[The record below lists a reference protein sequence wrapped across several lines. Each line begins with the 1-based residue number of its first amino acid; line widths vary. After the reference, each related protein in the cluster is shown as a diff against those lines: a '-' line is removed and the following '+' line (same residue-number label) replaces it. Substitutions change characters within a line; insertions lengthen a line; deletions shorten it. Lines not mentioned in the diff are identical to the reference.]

1 MDNKITKDTKK
12 KPVLNPKGGKTV
24 TGKPAD
30 TIDISPQIEKQVNEQ
45 SRGGVVLAFGRMNPP
60 TVGHEKL
67 ANKILA
73 VAKQYG
79 AKPMLFLSH
88 SQDKKK
94 NPLDYADKIRFAKKA
109 FGAMVQ
115 SSPAKTLI
123 DVAKLVQVHY
133 KDLYVIAGADRVTE
147 FETLL
152 NKYNGKE
159 FNFDSIKVVS
169 AGERDPDSDSVEG
182 MSASKMR
189 EAVKTNNFAA
199 FKGGLPARLRSGAKE
214 VFDLTKLG
222 MQLAEELEAA
232 GLELIE
238 SLTVDQRRKRG
249 LIMRRNETKIQRAK
263 ELAKKRLASSD
274 QLKKRAINKAR
285 DLIRRR
291 LAGGKDY
298 HSLTTAE
305 KITIDKR
312 MEKRKSAVNKL
323 AKRIMNKVK
332 TAEYERLK
340 SYVAGQKELPTPKN
354 EAFNQAFSAHVA
366 SSIPAVDTDGIIAEM
381 IQLVLD
387 KSITEKETQSLHNKA
402 SKSGIAY
409 DLIEQ
414 VFIRGLLDS
423 MGDHAAAFNRV
434 NAFIAGGKTAMNE
447 DHDLYQ
453 KANPTDVNAI
463 FEAKMNEDLRTWFN
477 QKWVRMDT
485 TGKIK
490 GDCAREEGEGK
501 PKCLPLAKAQSM
513 DKTDRAKA
521 ARRKRRED
529 PVADREGKG
538 GKPVNVATEAYIT
551 EKNSPTNPALWSRAK
566 SLARSKFDVYPSAYA
581 NGWAA
586 KWYKSKGG
594 GWKSVSEAA
603 EAQQAGDDH
612 ETTTNYKLAGQKIFN
627 NSGLSDIEK
636 TIVTRV
642 VIHGHTANNVAK
654 DMNISRARVDQI
666 RNKALRRMKDYSSKN
681 KIQKQDIFA
690 EDINAEFLA
699 SLAAALNDTPGQV
712 APSTGTKDRKGI
724 ENVSRGD
731 DVERDEIVNVQ
742 RKKSK
747 TNSIAKQANIR
758 HGLDEAFKLVLDDD
772 QV

>member
-1 MDNKITKDTKK
+1 
-12 KPVLNPKGGKTV
+12 
-24 TGKPAD
+24 
-30 TIDISPQIEKQVNEQ
+30 
-45 SRGGVVLAFGRMNPP
+45 
-60 TVGHEKL
+60 
-67 ANKILA
+67 
-73 VAKQYG
+73 
-79 AKPMLFLSH
+79 
-88 SQDKKK
+88 
-94 NPLDYADKIRFAKKA
+94 
-109 FGAMVQ
+109 
-115 SSPAKTLI
+115 
-123 DVAKLVQVHY
+123 
-133 KDLYVIAGADRVTE
+133 
-147 FETLL
+147 
-152 NKYNGKE
+152 
-159 FNFDSIKVVS
+159 
-169 AGERDPDSDSVEG
+169 

-189 EAVKTNNFAA
+189 EAVKDNNFAA

-214 VFDLTKLG
+214 VFDLTKIG

-232 GLELIE
+232 GLDLIE

-249 LIMRRNETKIQRAK
+249 MIMRRNETKIQRAK
-263 ELAKKRLASSD
+263 ELAKKRLASSG

-340 SYVAGQKELPTPKN
+340 AYVAGQKELPAPTN

-366 SSIPAVDTDGIIAEM
+366 SSIPAIDTDGIIAEM

-414 VFIRGLLDS
+414 VFIRGLLDT

-463 FEAKMNEDLRTWFN
+463 FEEKMKD
-477 QKWVRMDT
+477 
-485 TGKIK
+485 
-490 GDCAREEGEGK
+490 
-501 PKCLPLAKAQSM
+501 
-513 DKTDRAKA
+513 
-521 ARRKRRED
+521 ED
-529 PVADREGKG
+529 PCWKDYKMVGMKKKG
-538 GKPVNVATEAYIT
+538 GKEVPNCVP
-551 EKNSPTNPALWSRAK
+551 K
-566 SLARSKFDVYPSAYA
+566 
-581 NGWAA
+581 
-586 KWYKSKGG
+586 
-594 GWKSVSEAA
+594 EAA
-603 EAQQAGDDH
+603 V
-612 ETTTNYKLAGQKIFN
+612 K
-627 NSGLSDIEK
+627 
-636 TIVTRV
+636 
-642 VIHGHTANNVAK
+642 
-654 DMNISRARVDQI
+654 
-666 RNKALRRMKDYSSKN
+666 
-681 KIQKQDIFA
+681 
-690 EDINAEFLA
+690 EDINTEFLA
-699 SLAAALNDTPGQV
+699 SLAAALNGTPGQV
-712 APSTGTKDRKGI
+712 TPSTGTKARKGV

-731 DVERDEIVNVQ
+731 DEKRKEIVNVQ
-742 RKKSK
+742 REKSK

-758 HGLDEAFKLVLDDD
+758 HGLDEVFKLVLDND

>member
-189 EAVKTNNFAA
+189 EAVKSNNFAA

-340 SYVAGQKELPTPKN
+340 AYVAGQKELPTPKN

-414 VFIRGLLDS
+414 VFIRGLLNS

-513 DKTDRAKA
+513 DKSDRAKA

-551 EKNSPTNPALWSRAK
+551 EKNAPTNPALWSRAK
-566 SLARSKFDVYPSAYA
+566 SLARQKFDVYPSAYA

-586 KWYKSKGG
+586 KYYKSKGG
-594 GWKSVSEAA
+594 GWKSVSE
-603 EAQQAGDDH
+603 EVVDEKCWDG
-612 ETTTNYKLAGQKIFN
+612 YKMVGTKKK
-627 NSGLSDIEK
+627 G
-636 TIVTRV
+636 
-642 VIHGHTANNVAK
+642 
-654 DMNISRARVDQI
+654 
-666 RNKALRRMKDYSSKN
+666 N
-681 KIQKQDIFA
+681 KIVPNCVA
-690 EDINAEFLA
+690 EDINSEFLA

>member
-1 MDNKITKDTKK
+1 MENKITKDTKK

-94 NPLDYADKIRFAKKA
+94 NPLDYADKIRFAKKS

-189 EAVKTNNFAA
+189 EAVKNNNFAA
-199 FKGGLPARLRSGAKE
+199 FKGGLPARLRSSAKE

-222 MQLAEELEAA
+222 MQLAEELEAE
-232 GLELIE
+232 GLDLIE
-238 SLTVDQRRKRG
+238 SLSVDQRRKRAMI
-249 LIMRRNETKIQRAK
+249 LRRNETKIQRAK

-285 DLIRRR
+285 DIIRRK

-298 HSLTTAE
+298 HTLTTAE

-340 SYVAGQKELPTPKN
+340 SYVAGQKELPAPTN
-354 EAFNQAFSAHVA
+354 EAFNRAFAEHAA
-366 SSIPAVDTDGIIAEM
+366 SSIPAVDTDSIIAEM

-409 DLIEQ
+409 ALIEQ

-463 FEAKMNEDLRTWFN
+463 FEAKMKD
-477 QKWVRMDT
+477 
-485 TGKIK
+485 
-490 GDCAREEGEGK
+490 
-501 PKCLPLAKAQSM
+501 
-513 DKTDRAKA
+513 
-521 ARRKRRED
+521 ED
-529 PVADREGKG
+529 PCWKDYKMVGMKKKG
-538 GKPVNVATEAYIT
+538 GKEVPNCVP
-551 EKNSPTNPALWSRAK
+551 K
-566 SLARSKFDVYPSAYA
+566 
-581 NGWAA
+581 
-586 KWYKSKGG
+586 
-594 GWKSVSEAA
+594 EAA
-603 EAQQAGDDH
+603 V
-612 ETTTNYKLAGQKIFN
+612 K
-627 NSGLSDIEK
+627 
-636 TIVTRV
+636 
-642 VIHGHTANNVAK
+642 
-654 DMNISRARVDQI
+654 
-666 RNKALRRMKDYSSKN
+666 
-681 KIQKQDIFA
+681 

-699 SLAAALNDTPGQV
+699 KLADALNGTPGQA
-712 APSTGTKDRKGI
+712 APSTGTKEREDI

-731 DVERDEIVNVQ
+731 DEERKEVVNVQ

-747 TNSIAKQANIR
+747 TTSIAKQASIK
-758 HGLDEAFKLVLDDD
+758 HGLDESFKIATAAGYSQFLTAADCGIKMQGGFAFHPSVLPPEDEEEADDD
-772 QV
+772 HV

>member
-1 MDNKITKDTKK
+1 MENKITKDTKK

-94 NPLDYADKIRFAKKA
+94 NPLDYADKIRFAKKS

-123 DVAKLVQVHY
+123 DVAKMVQVHY
-133 KDLYVIAGADRVTE
+133 KDLYVIAGADRVAE

-189 EAVKTNNFAA
+189 EAVKNNNFAA
-199 FKGGLPARLRSGAKE
+199 FKGGLPARLRSSAKE

-222 MQLAEELEAA
+222 MQLVEELEAE
-232 GLELIE
+232 GLDLIE
-238 SLTVDQRRKRG
+238 SLSVDQRRKRAM
-249 LIMRRNETKIQRAK
+249 IMRRNETKIHRAK
-263 ELAKKRLASSD
+263 ELAKKRLASSA

-285 DLIRRR
+285 DIIRRK

-298 HSLTTAE
+298 HTLTTAE

-340 SYVAGQKELPTPKN
+340 SYVAGQKELPAPTN
-354 EAFNQAFSAHVA
+354 EAFNRAFAEHAA
-366 SSIPAVDTDGIIAEM
+366 SSIPAVDTDSIIAEM

-402 SKSGIAY
+402 AKSGITYA
-409 DLIEQ
+409 LIEQ
-414 VFIRGLLDS
+414 VFIRGLLDT

-453 KANPTDVNAI
+453 KANPTDVNAV
-463 FEAKMNEDLRTWFN
+463 FEAKMKD
-477 QKWVRMDT
+477 
-485 TGKIK
+485 
-490 GDCAREEGEGK
+490 
-501 PKCLPLAKAQSM
+501 
-513 DKTDRAKA
+513 
-521 ARRKRRED
+521 ED
-529 PVADREGKG
+529 PCWKDYKMVGMKKKG
-538 GKPVNVATEAYIT
+538 GKEVPNCVP
-551 EKNSPTNPALWSRAK
+551 K
-566 SLARSKFDVYPSAYA
+566 
-581 NGWAA
+581 
-586 KWYKSKGG
+586 
-594 GWKSVSEAA
+594 EAA
-603 EAQQAGDDH
+603 V
-612 ETTTNYKLAGQKIFN
+612 K
-627 NSGLSDIEK
+627 
-636 TIVTRV
+636 
-642 VIHGHTANNVAK
+642 
-654 DMNISRARVDQI
+654 
-666 RNKALRRMKDYSSKN
+666 
-681 KIQKQDIFA
+681 

-699 SLAAALNDTPGQV
+699 KLADALNGTPGQA
-712 APSTGTKDRKGI
+712 APSTGTKDREDI

-731 DVERDEIVNVQ
+731 DEERKEVVNVQ

-747 TNSIAKQANIR
+747 TTSIAKQASIK
-758 HGLDEAFKLVLDDD
+758 HGLDESFKIATAAGYSQFLTAADCGIKMQGGFAFHPSVLPPEDEEEADDD
-772 QV
+772 HV

>member
-147 FETLL
+147 FEALL

-159 FNFDSIKVVS
+159 FNFDTIKVVS

-189 EAVKTNNFAA
+189 EAVKSNNFAA

-222 MQLAEELEAA
+222 MQLAEELEAE

-238 SLTVDQRRKRG
+238 SLSVDQRRKRAM
-249 LIMRRNETKIQRAK
+249 IMRRNETKIQRAK
-263 ELAKKRLASSD
+263 EIAKKRLASSD

-285 DLIRRR
+285 DIIRRK

-298 HSLTTAE
+298 HTLTTAE
-305 KITIDKR
+305 KVTIDKR

-340 SYVAGQKELPTPKN
+340 SYVAGQKELPAPTN

-414 VFIRGLLDS
+414 VFIRGLLDT

-463 FEAKMNEDLRTWFN
+463 FEAKMKD
-477 QKWVRMDT
+477 
-485 TGKIK
+485 
-490 GDCAREEGEGK
+490 
-501 PKCLPLAKAQSM
+501 
-513 DKTDRAKA
+513 
-521 ARRKRRED
+521 ED
-529 PVADREGKG
+529 PCWKDYKMVGMKKKG
-538 GKPVNVATEAYIT
+538 GKEVPNCV
-551 EKNSPTNPALWSRAK
+551 P
-566 SLARSKFDVYPSAYA
+566 
-581 NGWAA
+581 
-586 KWYKSKGG
+586 
-594 GWKSVSEAA
+594 VSEAA
-603 EAQQAGDDH
+603 EAQQTGDDH
-612 ETTTNYKLAGQKIFN
+612 ETTTNYKLVGRKIFN
-627 NSGLSDIEK
+627 NSGLSDREK
-636 TIVTRV
+636 TIVTRI
-642 VIHGHTANNVAK
+642 VIHGHTLNNVAK
-654 DMNISRARVDQI
+654 DMNLSRSRVDQI
-666 RNKALRRMKDYSSKN
+666 RIKALRRMKEYSSKN
-681 KIQKQDIFA
+681 KIQKQDIFE
-690 EDINAEFLA
+690 EDINTEFLA
-699 SLAAALNDTPGQV
+699 SLAAALNGTPGQV
-712 APSTGTKDRKGI
+712 APSTGTKDREGI

-731 DVERDEIVNVQ
+731 DEKRKEVVNVQ
-742 RKKSK
+742 RKKSN
-747 TNSIAKQANIR
+747 TTSIAKQASIK
-758 HGLDEAFKLVLDDD
+758 HGLDESFKIATAAGYSQFLTAADCGIKMQGGFAYHPSVLPPDDEEEADDD

>member
-1 MDNKITKDTKK
+1 MENKITKDTKK

-30 TIDISPQIEKQVNEQ
+30 TIDLSPQVEKQVNEQ

-94 NPLDYADKIRFAKKA
+94 NPLEYADKIRFAKKA

-147 FETLL
+147 FEALL

-189 EAVKTNNFAA
+189 EAVKDNNFAA

-222 MQLAEELEAA
+222 MQLAEELEAE

-238 SLTVDQRRKRG
+238 SLSVDQRRKRAM
-249 LIMRRNETKIQRAK
+249 IMRRNETKIQRAK
-263 ELAKKRLASSD
+263 EIAKKRLASSD

-285 DLIRRR
+285 DIIRRT

-298 HSLTTAE
+298 HTLTTAE
-305 KITIDKR
+305 KVTIDKR

-332 TAEYERLK
+332 AAEYERLK
-340 SYVAGQKELPTPKN
+340 SYVAGQKELPTPTN
-354 EAFNQAFSAHVA
+354 EAFNQAFAKHA
-366 SSIPAVDTDGIIAEM
+366 AESIPVVDTDSIIAEM

-409 DLIEQ
+409 DLIEK
-414 VFIRGLLDS
+414 VFIRGLLDT

-453 KANPTDVNAI
+453 KAKPTDVNAV
-463 FEAKMNEDLRTWFN
+463 FEAKMKD
-477 QKWVRMDT
+477 
-485 TGKIK
+485 
-490 GDCAREEGEGK
+490 
-501 PKCLPLAKAQSM
+501 
-513 DKTDRAKA
+513 
-521 ARRKRRED
+521 ED
-529 PVADREGKG
+529 PCWKDYKMVGMKKKG
-538 GKPVNVATEAYIT
+538 GKEVPNCVP
-551 EKNSPTNPALWSRAK
+551 K
-566 SLARSKFDVYPSAYA
+566 
-581 NGWAA
+581 
-586 KWYKSKGG
+586 
-594 GWKSVSEAA
+594 EAA
-603 EAQQAGDDH
+603 V
-612 ETTTNYKLAGQKIFN
+612 K
-627 NSGLSDIEK
+627 
-636 TIVTRV
+636 
-642 VIHGHTANNVAK
+642 
-654 DMNISRARVDQI
+654 
-666 RNKALRRMKDYSSKN
+666 
-681 KIQKQDIFA
+681 
-690 EDINAEFLA
+690 EDINTEFLA
-699 SLAAALNDTPGQV
+699 SLAAALNGTPGQV
-712 APSTGTKDRKGI
+712 APSTGTKDREGI

-731 DVERDEIVNVQ
+731 DEERKEVVNVQ
-742 RKKSK
+742 RKKSN
-747 TNSIAKQANIR
+747 TTSIAKQASIK
-758 HGLDEAFKLVLDDD
+758 HGLDESFKIATAAGYSQFLTAADCGIKMQGGFAYHPSVLPPEDEEEADDD

>member
-1 MDNKITKDTKK
+1 MENKITKDTKK
-12 KPVLNPKGGKTV
+12 KPVVINPKGGKTV

-94 NPLDYADKIRFAKKA
+94 NPLEYADKIRFAKKS

-123 DVAKLVQVHY
+123 DVAKLVQTHY
-133 KDLYVIAGADRVTE
+133 KDLYVIAGADRVAE
-147 FETLL
+147 FQTLL

-189 EAVKTNNFAA
+189 EAVKNNNFAA

-222 MQLAEELEAA
+222 MQLAEELEAE
-232 GLELIE
+232 GLDLVE
-238 SLTVDQRRKRG
+238 SLSVEQRRKRAMV
-249 LIMRRNETKIQRAK
+249 IRRNETKIQRAK
-263 ELAKKRLASSD
+263 ELAKKRLANSD

-285 DLIRRR
+285 DIIRRK

-312 MEKRKSAVNKL
+312 MEQRKSAVKKL

-332 TAEYERLK
+332 AAEYERLK
-340 SYVAGQKELPTPKN
+340 SYVAGQKELPAPTN
-354 EAFNQAFSAHVA
+354 EAFNQAFAEHAA
-366 SSIPAVDTDGIIAEM
+366 SSIPEVDTDSIIAEM

-402 SKSGIAY
+402 SKSGISY

-453 KANPTDVNAI
+453 MANPTDVNSV
-463 FEAKMNEDLRTWFN
+463 FEEKMKGKDPCWKDYKMVGTKKKGNKEVPNCVPEAKATPYVKPHLEN
-477 QKWVRMDT
+477 
-485 TGKIK
+485 GK
-490 GDCAREEGEGK
+490 
-501 PKCLPLAKAQSM
+501 Q
-513 DKTDRAKA
+513 
-521 ARRKRRED
+521 
-529 PVADREGKG
+529 V
-538 GKPVNVATEAYIT
+538 
-551 EKNSPTNPALWSRAK
+551 
-566 SLARSKFDVYPSAYA
+566 
-581 NGWAA
+581 
-586 KWYKSKGG
+586 
-594 GWKSVSEAA
+594 GWKSSNGYHVKYWRLADSAKKKAHEH
-603 EAQQAGDDH
+603 AGL
-612 ETTTNYKLAGQKIFN
+612 T
-627 NSGLSDIEK
+627 
-636 TIVTRV
+636 
-642 VIHGHTANNVAK
+642 
-654 DMNISRARVDQI
+654 
-666 RNKALRRMKDYSSKN
+666 
-681 KIQKQDIFA
+681 
-690 EDINAEFLA
+690 EDVNTEFLA
-699 SLAAALNDTPGQV
+699 TLAAALNGTPGQV
-712 APSTGTKDRKGI
+712 APSTGTKARKGV

-731 DVERDEIVNVQ
+731 DEERKEIVNVQ
-742 RKKSK
+742 RKKSR

-758 HGLDEAFKLVLDDD
+758 HGLDESFKIATATGYSQFLTAADCGIKIQGGFAFHPSVLPLEDEEEADDD

>member
-1 MDNKITKDTKK
+1 MENKITKDTKK
-12 KPVLNPKGGKTV
+12 KPVVFNPKGGKTL

-94 NPLDYADKIRFAKKA
+94 NPLEYADKIRFAKKA

-115 SSPAKTLI
+115 ASPAKTLI
-123 DVAKLVQVHY
+123 DVAKMVQVHY
-133 KDLYVIAGADRVTE
+133 KDLYVIAGADRVAE
-147 FETLL
+147 FQTLL

-189 EAVKTNNFAA
+189 EAVKDNNFAA

-214 VFDLTKLG
+214 VFDLTKIG

-232 GLELIE
+232 GLDLIE

-249 LIMRRNETKIQRAK
+249 MIMRRNETKIQRAK

-340 SYVAGQKELPTPKN
+340 AYVAGQKELPTPKN

-366 SSIPAVDTDGIIAEM
+366 SSIPAVDTAGIIAEM

-402 SKSGIAY
+402 AKSGIAY

-453 KANPTDVNAI
+453 KANPTDVNAA
-463 FEAKMNEDLRTWFN
+463 FEEKMNEDLRTWFN
-477 QKWVRMDT
+477 
-485 TGKIK
+485 
-490 GDCAREEGEGK
+490 
-501 PKCLPLAKAQSM
+501 
-513 DKTDRAKA
+513 
-521 ARRKRRED
+521 
-529 PVADREGKG
+529 
-538 GKPVNVATEAYIT
+538 
-551 EKNSPTNPALWSRAK
+551 
-566 SLARSKFDVYPSAYA
+566 
-581 NGWAA
+581 
-586 KWYKSKGG
+586 SKGG
-594 GWKSVSEAA
+594 GWKSVSE
-603 EAQQAGDDH
+603 EVVDEKCWDG
-612 ETTTNYKLAGQKIFN
+612 YK
-627 NSGLSDIEK
+627 
-636 TIVTRV
+636 V
-642 VIHGHTANNVAK
+642 VGTK
-654 DMNISRARVDQI
+654 
-666 RNKALRRMKDYSSKN
+666 KKGN
-681 KIQKQDIFA
+681 KIVPNCVA
-690 EDINAEFLA
+690 EDIDTQFLA
-699 SLAAALNDTPGQV
+699 SLADVLNGTPGQA
-712 APSTGTKDRKGI
+712 APSTGTKEREDI

-731 DVERDEIVNVQ
+731 DEERDEIVNVQ

-747 TNSIAKQANIR
+747 TSSIAKQANIR
-758 HGLDEAFKLVLDDD
+758 HGLDEEFAAFLDEDVVAAD
-772 QV
+772 KKPMYIAPRRHKDGSFGKATTAMRRTGKKIIDVPDSSSVDSDVHDGK